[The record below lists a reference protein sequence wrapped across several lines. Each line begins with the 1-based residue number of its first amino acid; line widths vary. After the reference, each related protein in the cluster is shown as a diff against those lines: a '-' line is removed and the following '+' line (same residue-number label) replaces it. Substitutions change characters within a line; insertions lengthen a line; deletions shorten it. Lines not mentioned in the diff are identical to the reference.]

1 MDTINSDVSQD
12 FDVQMSSLRVYR
24 CSQQPKAFI
33 ERNLFPMPGEFRR
46 IPAICE
52 LSRPLNICGE
62 FKLVFFIIYAKLHS
76 HICDNGLDKVYP

>member
-1 MDTINSDVSQD
+1 
-12 FDVQMSSLRVYR
+12 
-24 CSQQPKAFI
+24 
-33 ERNLFPMPGEFRR
+33 MPGEFRR

-62 FKLVFFIIYAKLHS
+62 FKFVFFIINAKLHS